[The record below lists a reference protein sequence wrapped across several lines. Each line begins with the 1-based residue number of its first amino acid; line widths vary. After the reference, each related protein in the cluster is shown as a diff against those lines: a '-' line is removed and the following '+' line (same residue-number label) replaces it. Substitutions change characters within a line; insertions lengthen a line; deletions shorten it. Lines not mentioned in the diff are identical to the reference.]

1 MNVEPTLGGYKAV
14 SRLYN
19 ALMTGL
25 VLTLVTRRGEADA
38 ARFVFGHF
46 RRQHLEKFLPGL
58 KKLGLDG
65 LPDAVACAQY
75 HYFSNAL
82 GGVKTEFMPESD
94 RKAWVR
100 YPPPRWIWQG
110 AAICAVPR
118 RVNEA
123 MLHGWHGHNG
133 VSLGNPRLGFVCTGQ
148 TVEGDPGLEGYYL
161 DYGRE
166 IAEHERV
173 RFAPEER
180 APDFD
185 AARAPALDAA
195 SWPEARL
202 RKVERAYAMEYVRS
216 LVPTLFAQLGE
227 ADASALLARTARL
240 IGMQFYDET
249 AALAG
254 GETVGAGAFG
264 AGAFARYLASMAAAQ
279 GETVEVEDEGAAAS
293 VRQSGW
299 KLMEG
304 VTVAEPGFSGWNALW
319 EGALSVHDRHLV
331 LSAARDAS
339 GIAWRIGPA

>member
-25 VLTLVTRRGEADA
+25 VLTLVTRRGEDDA

-58 KKLGLDG
+58 KKLGLDR

-118 RVNEA
+118 KVNEA

-148 TVEGDPGLEGYYL
+148 TVEGDPGLEGYYI

-173 RFAPEER
+173 RFAPDER

-185 AARAPALDAA
+185 PANAPTLDAA

-216 LVPTLFAQLGE
+216 LVPTLFAQVGE
-227 ADASALLARTARL
+227 ADAAALLARTARL
-240 IGMQFYDET
+240 IGMQFHAET
-249 AALAG
+249 AAL
-254 GETVGAGAFG
+254 VGADARGATG
-264 AGAFARYLASMAAAQ
+264 FARYLGAMAAAQ
-279 GETVEVEDEGAAAS
+279 GEIVEVANEGAVATI
-293 VRQSGW
+293 RQNGW
-299 KLMEG
+299 KLMDGLE
-304 VTVAEPGFSGWNALW
+304 VTDLGFAAWNALW
-319 EGALSVHDRHLV
+319 EGALAVHDRNLA
-331 LSAARDAS
+331 LAASRDGT
-339 GIAWRIGPA
+339 GIVWRIDRR

>member
-1 MNVEPTLGGYKAV
+1 MLEARLEPTLSGHKAV

-25 VLTLVTRRGEADA
+25 VLTLVTRKGPEIA

-58 KKLGLDG
+58 QKLGLDT

-82 GGVKTEFMPESD
+82 GGVRTEYMFESD

-110 AAICAVPR
+110 AAICAVPAE
-118 RVNEA
+118 VNEA

-148 TVEGDPGLEGYYL
+148 TVTGQPGLEGYYY

-166 IAEHERV
+166 IAPEEHV
-173 RFAPEER
+173 RFAPDEQ

-185 AARAPALDAA
+185 PDRAPKLDSA
-195 SWPEARL
+195 SWPRERL
-202 RKVERAYAMEYVRS
+202 DKVERSYAMEYVRS
-216 LVPTLFAQLGE
+216 LVPTLLELIGPEETRLHLGH
-227 ADASALLARTARL
+227 AARL
-240 IGMQFYDET
+240 IGMQFYEET
-249 AALAG
+249 AALLSVTPGAPAG
-254 GETVGAGAFG
+254 FAAYLGA
-264 AGAFARYLASMAAAQ
+264 MAAAQ
-279 GETVEVEDEGAAAS
+279 GERVEIGEAKGWPIVRQTGWRLMDGLEPGAA
-293 VRQSGW
+293 
-299 KLMEG
+299 
-304 VTVAEPGFSGWNALW
+304 GFEAWNALW
-319 EGALSVHDRHLV
+319 EGALSVHNRRLRLV
-331 LSAARDAS
+331 SERDA
-339 GIAWRIGPA
+339 GGLAWTIRAVR

>member
-1 MNVEPTLGGYKAV
+1 MEPAPTLASYRAV
-14 SRLYN
+14 AKLYN

-25 VLTLVTRRGEADA
+25 VLTLVTRAGEAAA

-82 GGVKTEFMPESD
+82 GGVKTEFMPESE

-110 AAICAVPR
+110 AAICAVPAQ
-118 RVNEA
+118 VNEA

-148 TVEGDPGLEGYYL
+148 TVEGAPGLEGYYF

-166 IAEHERV
+166 IAESERV
-173 RFAPEER
+173 RFASGES

-185 AARAPALDAA
+185 PQQAPRLDSA
-195 SWPEARL
+195 SWPQERL
-202 RKVERAYAMEYVRS
+202 SKVERSYAMEYVRS
-216 LVPTLFAQLGE
+216 LVPTMLDLFGPDGTREHLGR
-227 ADASALLARTARL
+227 AARL
-240 IGMQFYDET
+240 IGMQLYDET
-249 AALAG
+249 ASL
-254 GETVGAGAFG
+254 VGVEPGPAR
-264 AGAFARYLASMAAAQ
+264 AFADYLGKLAAAQ
-279 GETVEVEDEGAAAS
+279 GEDVEVEETAGGALVRQRGWRLMDGLAPGAA
-293 VRQSGW
+293 
-299 KLMEG
+299 
-304 VTVAEPGFSGWNALW
+304 GFMAWNRLF
-319 EGALSVHDRHLV
+319 EGALAVHNRR
-331 LSAARDAS
+331 LSLIAAHTDA
-339 GIAWRIGPA
+339 GIVWRITG

>member
-1 MNVEPTLGGYKAV
+1 MLQARLEPNLGGYKAV

-25 VLTLVTRRGEADA
+25 VLTLVTREGPDTA

-58 KKLGLDG
+58 KKLGLDA

-82 GGVKTEFMPESD
+82 GGVKTEYVFESD

-110 AAICAVPR
+110 AAICAVPAK
-118 RVNEA
+118 VNEA

-148 TVEGDPGLEGYYL
+148 TVTGQPGLEGYYY

-166 IAEHERV
+166 IAPDERV
-173 RFAPEER
+173 RFAPDEQ
-180 APDFD
+180 APEFD
-185 AARAPALDAA
+185 PARAPRLDSA
-195 SWPEARL
+195 SWPQERL
-202 RKVERAYAMEYVRS
+202 DKVERSYAMEYVRS
-216 LVPTLFAQLGE
+216 LVPTLLDLIGPEETSLHLGH
-227 ADASALLARTARL
+227 AARL

-249 AALAG
+249 AALLGTAKG
-254 GETVGAGAFG
+254 SAEGFAAYLGA
-264 AGAFARYLASMAAAQ
+264 LAAAQ
-279 GETVEVEDEGAAAS
+279 GEQVEIGEADGWPV

-299 KLMEG
+299 RLMESL
-304 VTVAEPGFSGWNALW
+304 APGEAGFQGWNALW
-319 EGALSVHDRHLV
+319 EGALSVHNRRLRLV
-331 LSAARDAS
+331 SRRDED
-339 GIAWRIGPA
+339 GLTWTIRT

>member
-1 MNVEPTLGGYKAV
+1 MKPAPPVAGYKAV
-14 SRLYN
+14 AKLYN

-25 VLTLVTRRGEADA
+25 VLTLVTREGEDA
-38 ARFVFGHF
+38 AAAFVFGHF

-58 KKLGLDG
+58 QKLGLGG

-110 AAICAVPR
+110 AAICAVPA

-148 TVEGDPGLEGYYL
+148 TVEGAPGLEGYYY

-166 IAEHERV
+166 IAESERV
-173 RFAPEER
+173 RYVSNET

-185 AARAPALDAA
+185 PSRAPRLDSA
-195 SWPEARL
+195 SWPEERL
-202 RKVERAYAMEYVRS
+202 RKIERSYAMEYVRS
-216 LVPTLFAQLGE
+216 LVPTMLELFGPDGARDHLGR
-227 ADASALLARTARL
+227 AARL
-240 IGMQFYDET
+240 IGMQLYDET
-249 AALAG
+249 AALLGVEPGSAAG
-254 GETVGAGAFG
+254 
-264 AGAFARYLASMAAAQ
+264 FADYLCQLAAAQ
-279 GETVEVEDEGAAAS
+279 GEAVEIEDGAGGS
-293 VRQSGW
+293 LVVRQAGW
-299 KLMEG
+299 RLMEG
-304 VTVAEPGFSGWNALW
+304 LEPTAVGFSAWNRLF
-319 EGALSVHDRHLV
+319 EGALAIHNRR
-331 LSAARDAS
+331 LSLTAERTVE
-339 GIAWRIGPA
+339 GVVWRIAGTPAA